1 MNCKTKFSDPKNN
14 NDDDD
19 DSKVIGR
26 LERKSG
32 DNNIL
37 FRPNGIY
44 WIQQRKLLWE
54 TAILTDKRLESNR
67 PDTTLVQK
75 RSYEW
80 ILIDVEVLW
89 DKNILKGSA
98 GENTEVHGPNRANRR
113 NVPSSNS
120 CFHFCNWRT
129 QDYFWLIRRLGGDI
143 WRHQECAGDSAAW
156 NSSCTEG
163 NLLSLSCRQE
173 LRHGHH
179 YPSKDLRVGEDLD
192 LSNICNNMT

>member
-80 ILIDVEVLW
+80 ILIDVEVL
-89 DKNILKGSA
+89 
-98 GENTEVHGPNRANRR
+98 
-113 NVPSSNS
+113 
-120 CFHFCNWRT
+120 
-129 QDYFWLIRRLGGDI
+129 
-143 WRHQECAGDSAAW
+143 
-156 NSSCTEG
+156 
-163 NLLSLSCRQE
+163 
-173 LRHGHH
+173 
-179 YPSKDLRVGEDLD
+179 
-192 LSNICNNMT
+192 